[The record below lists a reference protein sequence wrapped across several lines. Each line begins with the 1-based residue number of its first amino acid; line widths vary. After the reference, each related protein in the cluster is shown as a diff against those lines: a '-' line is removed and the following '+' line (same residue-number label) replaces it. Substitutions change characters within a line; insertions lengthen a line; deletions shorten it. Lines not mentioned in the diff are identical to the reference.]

1 MTPSQFFLFQVGP
14 VQDFIAQARSTRDL
28 WSGSYL
34 ISWLVAHALK
44 TTEEKSGTVVFPAT
58 ENQPLLRWLKDPENR
73 NKLALEQVLTPSL
86 PNRFFAEVPA
96 NFDADMAE
104 KVKDAFIEE
113 WQKISDECWK
123 WLHERLPFQD
133 ADAENRWKFQI
144 KNHWQIS
151 WQLWPKHEWKTAE
164 AQWLALPKNTES
176 HALDGTEE
184 DKAWVA
190 NYELICHRF
199 DARRQLREFTAWA
212 GVNESRYCDKDAFS
226 GKEDAFNRRWGSL
239 DSKDWFELAA
249 SGREPLRHLFRS
261 QEPLAALNL
270 IKRVW
275 HLAYLAPEH
284 QLDRNRIALAFD
296 SVPAIAAAA
305 WRDSVLAAATDETT
319 RDAVSQAIEGF
330 EKQVDAAREFLPFSV
345 RENRTRDLRSLDGS
359 IFHESTWHQQEREY
373 DKNEPALDALRAGL
387 TALKS
392 LRSAAGVSAA
402 PGYYAVL
409 AMDGDNM
416 GKWISGE
423 ITGQAK
429 HGFHQK
435 FSAELSKFGIEDAR
449 SIVEKY
455 LGTLIYSGGDDVLA
469 MLPAA
474 NAIECAQ
481 KLSDAFRERIRS
493 IDANLPKATVSVG
506 IAIGHMKEPLQDMV
520 QAAGDAEQRA
530 KGKPLQKDAVAVT
543 VFKRSGETLEWG
555 AKFGSKAFSI
565 LDIMRKHYRKKIAQ
579 SQGQPPITG
588 RFPHRIAA
596 ALQPFQSYEQSS
608 DGFPDRTRPNALD
621 ASFIPVVCAELDH
634 VIERQARELPTDV
647 ATSLRDDAK
656 AYLEEIARMNPPLR
670 TTDEIESKKASLR
683 DFYQLFLVE
692 AFLQRQ
698 QGA

>member
-1 MTPSQFFLFQVGP
+1 MTPPPPSQFFLFQVGP
-14 VQDFIAQARSTRDL
+14 VQDFISQARSTRDL

-44 TTEEKSGTVVFPAT
+44 TTQEKGGTVVFPAT
-58 ENQPLLRWLKDPENR
+58 ENQPLLRWLNDPKIRGELNQ
-73 NKLALEQVLTPSL
+73 EQVLTPSL
-86 PNRFFAEVPA
+86 PNRFFAEVPS
-96 NFDADMAE
+96 NFE
-104 KVKDAFIEE
+104 GGFVETAFREE
-113 WQKISDECWK
+113 WETISTECWTWIRGK
-123 WLHERLPFQD
+123 LPFPD
-133 ADAENRWKFQI
+133 ADAEDRWKFQI

-151 WQLWPKHEWKTAE
+151 WQLWPKHAWKTVKPDWE
-164 AQWLALPKNTES
+164 TLPKEKRPL
-176 HALDGTEE
+176 LDGTEE

-212 GVNESRYCDKDAFS
+212 GVEESRYSDKDAFS
-226 GKEDAFNRRWGSL
+226 GKEDAFNRRWGSQ
-239 DSKDWFELAA
+239 DSKDWFEQAS

-275 HLAYLAPEH
+275 HLAYLAPKH
-284 QLDRNRIALAFD
+284 QLDRNRVALAFD
-296 SVPAIAAAA
+296 SVPAVAAAA
-305 WRDSVLAAATDETT
+305 WRDSVLAAATAEATC
-319 RDAVSQAIEGF
+319 DAVSRAIEEF
-330 EKQVDAAREFLPFSV
+330 ETKVDAAREFLPFSV
-345 RENRTRDLRSLDGS
+345 SENRTRDLKSLDGS

-373 DKNEPALDALRAGL
+373 DKDTTALENLRAGL

-392 LRSAAGVSAA
+392 LQSAAGVTAA

-423 ITGQAK
+423 ITGKAT
-429 HGFHQK
+429 HDFHQK
-435 FSAELSKFGIEDAR
+435 FSAALSEFGINDAR
-449 SIVEKY
+449 SIVEEC

-474 NAIECAQ
+474 TAIECAQ
-481 KLSDAFRERIRS
+481 KLSVAFRERIHD
-493 IDANLPKATVSVG
+493 IDASLPEATVSVG

-520 QAAGDAEQRA
+520 QAAGEAERRA
-530 KGKPLQKDAVAVT
+530 KSKPLQKDAVAVT

-555 AKFGSKAFSI
+555 AKFGSKAFS
-565 LDIMRKHYRKKIAQ
+565 LLKIMREYYRKRIAQ
-579 SQGQPPITG
+579 PQWKPPITG

-596 ALQPFQSYEQSS
+596 ALQPFQSYERSP
-608 DGFPDRTRPNALD
+608 DGFPDPAKPEPLEE
-621 ASFIPVVCAELDH
+621 SFIPVVCAELDH
-634 VIERQARELPTDV
+634 VIERQARELPADI
-647 ATSLRDDAK
+647 ATCLRENAK
-656 AYLEEIARMNPPLR
+656 AYLEEIARMNATQH
-670 TTDEIESKKASLR
+670 TTEEIESKKASLR